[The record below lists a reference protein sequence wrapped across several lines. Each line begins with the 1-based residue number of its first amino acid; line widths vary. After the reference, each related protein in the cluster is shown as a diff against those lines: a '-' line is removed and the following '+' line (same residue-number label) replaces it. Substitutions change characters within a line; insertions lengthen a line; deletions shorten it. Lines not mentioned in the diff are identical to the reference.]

1 LATKKI
7 EEIKAQ
13 YLTYF
18 VGIINRL
25 FLIKKKEAIENIFDY
40 SKYFSLYNDLEIN
53 EKGQTSKSIKSENNQ
68 NYNDNNN
75 NQLILTKI

>member
-1 LATKKI
+1 MQNKLLFLI
-7 EEIKAQ
+7 FLLLLNIEIKAQ

-40 SKYFSLYNDLEIN
+40 
-53 EKGQTSKSIKSENNQ
+53 
-68 NYNDNNN
+68 
-75 NQLILTKI
+75 